1 MPATDLAD
9 LRRLLH
15 QHRPRC
21 ARDGYPAAVR
31 RRVAAAARGL
41 VADGWTPHRVAGRL
55 GLAATTLARWLD
67 ADDSDRTA
75 FVPVV
80 VRSDAPAALQPVLVT
95 PAGYRVEGLDVEQL
109 AALLPRLA

>member
-1 MPATDLAD
+1 MPAADLAD

-15 QHRPRC
+15 QHRPRR

-31 RRVAAAARGL
+31 RRVAEVARGL
-41 VADGWTPHRVAGRL
+41 VADGWTTHRVAGRL
-55 GLAATTLARWLD
+55 GLAATTLARWLGD
-67 ADDSDRTA
+67 DDSDRAA

-80 VRSDAPAALQPVLVT
+80 VRAEAPAALRPVLVT
-95 PAGYRVEGLDVEQL
+95 PGGYRVEGLDVEQL